1 MANLL
6 LNRLLIFKQ
15 GAAVY
20 DEIFHKGVNIIRGE
34 NGVGKST
41 ISNAIYY
48 LLGGDFTKW
57 LPEIEKCDFIMGEI
71 ELNEKIVT
79 VKREITRVPMQPM
92 SIYYN
97 DYEKASKDSTGW
109 IVYPYKRSSKG
120 LSFSQV
126 LFKAL
131 EYPEIE
137 TADDEYITFNQAL
150 RLMYID
156 QTSPLDELMK
166 DIEFDSPLI
175 RRTTGDLL
183 FGVYDNALFNLQLL
197 VKNLRKNESEYETE
211 LKLLRNV
218 YETIDITSLEK
229 SIKEADEQLIK
240 IDATLK
246 DRESVKVL
254 KADKKSIKL
263 AALQDEVGKLSE
275 ELQAKLNE
283 QNLLKLDQVDSQ
295 QFIGELNDQILAL
308 ETSDSI
314 RAMLGEL
321 KISYC
326 PSCLK
331 PTRQDIAKDHCEL
344 CKEPLDIEKA
354 KAQIFRIRQQ
364 LESQIRESQIILQDT
379 EQRQEDLTSEIETVN
394 SQLKIKQREL
404 NKLSAD
410 RGSERD
416 QVYDELNV
424 TKGRLIQ
431 QTITWQRDLAT
442 AKKYWSIHNSY
453 ERVVSEIKRNT
464 QLIEEKKSRQKL
476 NYQLVLAEVNRYAK
490 KLLTD
495 DGEYETAFKN
505 AGLIELD
512 FLKNSYSL
520 DSRNNFSASSQVIL
534 KNSIRFG
541 IFFASLK
548 LDIMRFPKFILCDNI
563 EDKGMNEVRS
573 RNFQRNLVSIASGDE
588 FKDKRFQIIFTT
600 SMVEKSLDIPAF
612 TIGQYYTPA
621 RKALLLPSETRT
633 ETKSQENGSTD
644 DTITPT
650 SE

>member
-15 GAAVY
+15 GVTVY
-20 DEIFHKGVNIIRGE
+20 DEIFHQGVNIIRGE

-57 LPEIEKCDFIMGEI
+57 LPEIEKCDFIIGEL
-71 ELNEKIVT
+71 ELNEKIIT
-79 VKREITRVPMQPM
+79 VKREITRAPMQPM
-92 SIYYN
+92 SIYYDN
-97 DYEKASKDSTGW
+97 YENALKDSTGW
-109 IVYPYKRSSKG
+109 ILYPYKRTSKG
-120 LSFSQV
+120 LSFSQIF
-126 LFKAL
+126 FKAL
-131 EYPEIE
+131 DYPEIE
-137 TADDEYITFNQAL
+137 TSDDEYITFNQAL

-156 QTSPLDELMK
+156 QISPLDELMK
-166 DIEFDSPLI
+166 DIDFDSPLI
-175 RRTTGDLL
+175 RKTTGDLL
-183 FGVYDNALFNLQLL
+183 FGVYDNSLFNLQLL
-197 VKNLRKNESEYETE
+197 VKNLKKNESEYETE

-218 YETIDITSLEK
+218 YETIDIKSLE
-229 SIKEADEQLIK
+229 SAIKEAEDQLIK
-240 IDATLK
+240 IDATLR
-246 DRESVKVL
+246 DRESIKVL

-263 AALQDEVGKLSE
+263 SVLQNEVGKISE
-275 ELQAKLNE
+275 ELHIKLNE
-283 QNLLKLDQVDSQ
+283 RNLLKLDQVDTQ
-295 QFIGELNDQILAL
+295 QFIDEIADQINAL
-308 ETSDSI
+308 QTSDSI
-314 RAMLGEL
+314 RAVLGEL

-331 PTRQDIAKDHCEL
+331 PTRQKIEHNHCEL
-344 CKEPLDIEKA
+344 CKESLDVENA

-364 LESQIRESQIILQDT
+364 LESQVRESQIILHDT
-379 EQRQEDLTSEIETVN
+379 EEKLQELESIVETLN
-394 SQLKIKQREL
+394 SQLRIKQREL

-416 QVYDELNV
+416 QVYDELLV
-424 TKGRLIQ
+424 TKGKLIQ
-431 QTITWQRDLAT
+431 QTISWQRDLTT

-453 ERVVSEIKRNT
+453 ERVVNEIKRNA
-464 QLIEEKKSRQKL
+464 QLIEEKKSRQRL
-476 NYQLVLAEVNRYAK
+476 NYQLVLSEVNRYAK
-490 KLLTD
+490 LLLTN
-495 DGEYETAFKN
+495 DGQYETAFTN

-573 RNFQRNLVSIASGDE
+573 RNFQRNLVSLASSEE
-588 FKDKRFQIIFTT
+588 FKDKKFQIIFTT
-600 SMVEKSLDIPAF
+600 SMVEKSLDIPTF
-612 TIGQYYTPA
+612 TIGQYYKPT
-621 RKALLLPSETRT
+621 RKALLLPSEIG
-633 ETKSQENGSTD
+633 ND
-644 DTITPT
+644 DL
-650 SE
+650 SNNEKAM